1 MRWSRYFLFTLREN
15 PSDAEVI
22 SHQLLARAGMID
34 KLAAGIYTYLPLGWR
49 SIEKLI
55 EIVREEMNAAGSVEL
70 VMPCIQPAE
79 LWQES
84 GRWQKYGTEL
94 LRI

>member
-1 MRWSRYFLFTLREN
+1 MRWSRYFLFTLRDN

-49 SIEKLI
+49 SIEKLDAHRARGD
-55 EIVREEMNAAGSVEL
+55 ER
-70 VMPCIQPAE
+70 
-79 LWQES
+79 
-84 GRWQKYGTEL
+84 GRRPSSW
-94 LRI
+94 